1 MGQADARAAPR
12 EGPPQNIQHPAKD
25 TEARSGPT
33 VAQPTDLASWRE
45 RAAWAAAAAHLNAAG
60 YAAAVPVDI
69 VPYLRRRG
77 LAVWAAGELPPVETR
92 RTA

>member
-1 MGQADARAAPR
+1 MGPANARAAPR
-12 EGPPQNIQHPAKD
+12 KGPPQNVQHPAKD

-45 RAAWAAAAAHLNAAG
+45 RSAWAAAAAHLNAAG
-60 YAAAVPVDI
+60 YAAAVPVNI

-77 LAVWAAGELPPVETR
+77 LAVWAADERPPAETQ